1 VALSADRGSSQL
13 PQLLRPARP
22 GRVAVTTSA
31 NQTVTI
37 FCTIL
42 YNSYNIVTPYQFVQP
57 VQPVQLHL
65 QILYKRFDQR
75 LYNLSEKVLG
85 SLYNT
90 LYNTELNIYRNLC
103 KPFCRLYNL
112 FVLIVQIVTLYISYN
127 VVQ

>member
-1 VALSADRGSSQL
+1 MGNLLMNLIMIMQIMQVSLS
-13 PQLLRPARP
+13 P
-22 GRVAVTTSA
+22 SA